1 MNELMTLNTAEISN
15 KKLVTQFTR
24 INKAIE
30 RYLKSK
36 NIPTTSMGFIYL
48 IDAIEMVIKDKTLAY
63 HIVRDV
69 YTPIGKKYGKSKES
83 VERAIRYCITKVDK
97 PTSNAE
103 FIIDSAIVIKNNRNK
118 EKR

>member
-1 MNELMTLNTAEISN
+1 M
-15 KKLVTQFTR
+15 V
-24 INKAIE
+24 E

-36 NIPTTSMGFIYL
+36 NIPTTSMGFVYL

-83 VERAIRYCITKVDK
+83 VERAIRYCITKVDE

-118 EKR
+118 QRKR